1 MKDLLDL
8 RDAAF
13 LAGLIAVCVGLGA
26 YDWRWAAIAGGVVLL
41 GVALAPTLRR
51 GE

>member
-1 MKDLLDL
+1 MHNLFDL

-13 LAGLIAVCVGLGA
+13 FAGLVAVCAGLGA

-41 GVALAPTLRR
+41 GVALAPALRK